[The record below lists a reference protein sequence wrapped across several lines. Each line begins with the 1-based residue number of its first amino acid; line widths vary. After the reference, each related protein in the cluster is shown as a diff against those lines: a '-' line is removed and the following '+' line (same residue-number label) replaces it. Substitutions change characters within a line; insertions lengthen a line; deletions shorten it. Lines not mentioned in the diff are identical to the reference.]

1 MSTTIVKTTAT
12 RAPPT
17 AAPSRR
23 RGARRPPLALAMIAT
38 TLAAAGIGTW
48 LIVGRVSGTGASALS
63 PPITAPAWTPT
74 TTPLLERLQVVGLKR
89 QLVRAG
95 YAIKVDGNLD
105 RVLKSALADY
115 LQPDGPHPLSPVLA
129 SALEGTVITGLR
141 NPSVWNSRFGL
152 HPTTLVELAP

>member
-1 MSTTIVKTTAT
+1 
-12 RAPPT
+12 
-17 AAPSRR
+17 
-23 RGARRPPLALAMIAT
+23 RPRLALAMIAT

-115 LQPDGPHPLSPVLA
+115 LQPNEAHPLTPFVA
-129 SALEGTVITGLR
+129 SALAGTVITGLR
-141 NPSVWNSRFGL
+141 NPSVWNRRFGP
-152 HPTTLVELAP
+152 HPTTLVELAPYVRATGRRAY